1 MRIPFQVIR
10 DHYFYLKPLASKSDD
25 STTSMLMWVWPD
37 GVMSHGWAA
46 GHDPGLVSMLAASLS
61 GSPQG
66 LGSGGQMV
74 DGRAS

>member
-1 MRIPFQVIR
+1 MSVPFLVIR
-10 DHYFYLKPLASKSDD
+10 DHYFNLKPLASKSND
-25 STTSMLMWVWPD
+25 STISIVMWVWPD

-46 GHDPGLVSMLAASLS
+46 AHDPGLVSMMAASPS

-66 LGSGGQMV
+66 PGSGGQME